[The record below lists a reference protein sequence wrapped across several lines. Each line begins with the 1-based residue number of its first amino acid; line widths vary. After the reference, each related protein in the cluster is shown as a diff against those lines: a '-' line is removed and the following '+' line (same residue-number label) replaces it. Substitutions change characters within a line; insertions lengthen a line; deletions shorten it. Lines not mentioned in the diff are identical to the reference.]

1 MGEFSVQETGIDGL
15 KVITPRIFG
24 DNRGYFLE
32 TYTRRDFEAIGI
44 TCEFVQ
50 DNQSFSSKGVI
61 RGLHYQKEFSQSK
74 LVRVVKGAVFDV
86 AVDLRAGSPT
96 FGKYY
101 GVTLS
106 DENKKQ
112 FFIPKDFAHGFL
124 VLTSTAEF
132 VYKCDDY
139 YHPNDEGGIIWNDP
153 TVGISWPLDEIGGTD
168 NLLFSDKDQKWPT
181 LNEFC
186 AKMKE
191 EGLDI
196 KTI

>member
-1 MGEFSVQETGIDGL
+1 MGEFHVEETGIDGL

-32 TYTRRDFEAIGI
+32 TYTRRDFETIGI
-44 TCEFVQ
+44 SCEFVQ

-86 AVDLRAGSPT
+86 AVDLRPGSPT
-96 FGKYY
+96 FGEYY

-112 FFIPKDFAHGFL
+112 FFIPKNFAHGFL
-124 VLTSTAEF
+124 VLTPTAEF

-153 TVGISWPLDEIGGTD
+153 TVNIKWPLDEIGGSD
-168 NLLFSDKDQKWPT
+168 NLVFSDKDKTWPT
-181 LNEFC
+181 LNEFV
-186 AKMKE
+186 A
-191 EGLDI
+191 I
-196 KTI
+196 N